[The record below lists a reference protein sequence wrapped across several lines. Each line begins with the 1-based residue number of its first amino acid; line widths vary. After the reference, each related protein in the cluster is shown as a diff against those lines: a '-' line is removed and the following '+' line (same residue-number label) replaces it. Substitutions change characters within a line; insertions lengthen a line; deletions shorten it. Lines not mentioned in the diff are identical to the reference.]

1 MKEIEGDVVQKNFLW
16 FEAFH
21 PDHPE
26 VINENYDP
34 DNPTL
39 LFISSFDYEK
49 RPADKWRIYIDIGI
63 KLMPIAKI
71 KVRLAFEFKSK
82 GISWD
87 DIFEI
92 EVIRNMVD
100 LTMQQCIITFK
111 ENCKESA
118 IELPF
123 EIPYSEEV
131 VLQISN
137 TLIAQYFDIRMPQDI
152 ANAYL
157 LSKTGLECKPEIDSV
172 ILLKCTFMVLD
183 ELFYNSKQFDR
194 KHNLEVF
201 SDYVPEPKYFTI
213 KMNCGEIDEHRV
225 KLNYLDTILFYIC
238 VDCALQMLLGDKSD
252 LLIAALEKNGFTDE
266 IRKAFLKHG
275 TAFFEQYQTKVRM
288 LGVRIVNLEEK
299 HDWNL
304 LFR

>member
-1 MKEIEGDVVQKNFLW
+1 MKEIEGNVVQKNFLW

-26 VINENYDP
+26 VINGDYDSES
-34 DNPTL
+34 PTL
-39 LFISSFDYEK
+39 QFISSFDYEK
-49 RPADKWRIYIDIGI
+49 RQSDIWRTYIDIGI
-63 KLMPIAKI
+63 KLIPIAKI
-71 KVRLAFEFKSK
+71 KVRLAFEFKNK

-87 DIFEI
+87 DIFDK
-92 EVIRNMVD
+92 EVIRKMVGV
-100 LTMQQCIITFK
+100 TMEQCIITFK

-123 EIPYSEEV
+123 AIPFSDEV

-137 TLIAQYFDIRMPQDI
+137 TMIDQYFDIRKPQDI

-157 LSKTGLECKPEIDSV
+157 LSNIGLECNPEIDSV
-172 ILLKCTFMVLD
+172 VLLKCTFMVLD
-183 ELFYNSKQFDR
+183 ELFYNSKLFDT

-201 SDYVPEPKYFTI
+201 SQYVPEPKYFTI
-213 KMNCGEIDEHRV
+213 KMNCVEIDEHPV
-225 KLNYLDTILFYIC
+225 TLNYFDTILFYIC
-238 VDCALQMLLGDKSD
+238 VDCALQMLVGDKSEW
-252 LLIAALEKNGFTDE
+252 LIEALKRNGLTEK

-275 TAFFEQYQTKVRM
+275 TTFFEQYHTKV
-288 LGVRIVNLEEK
+288 LLPGVRIINLEEK
-299 HDWNL
+299 HDWNI

>member
-1 MKEIEGDVVQKNFLW
+1 MKEIEGKVVQENFLW

-26 VINENYDP
+26 VINGNYDS

-49 RPADKWRIYIDIGI
+49 RPLDKWRVYIDIGI

-71 KVRLAFEFKSK
+71 KVRLAFEFKRK

-87 DIFEI
+87 DIFDI

-100 LTMQQCIITFK
+100 LTMQQCIITFN

-118 IELPF
+118 IKLPF
-123 EIPYSEEV
+123 EIPCSEEV

-213 KMNCGEIDEHRV
+213 KMNCGEIDEHPV

-238 VDCALQMLLGDKSD
+238 VDCALQMLVGDKSD
-252 LLIAALEKNGFTDE
+252 LLIAALEKNGLTKE
-266 IRKAFLKHG
+266 LRKAFLKHG
-275 TAFFEQYQTKVRM
+275 TTFFEQYQTKVRM
-288 LGVRIVNLEEK
+288 PGVRIINLEEK
-299 HDWNL
+299 HDWNI

>member
-213 KMNCGEIDEHRV
+213 KINCGEIDEHRV

-288 LGVRIVNLEEK
+288 PGVRIVNLEEM

>member
-1 MKEIEGDVVQKNFLW
+1 MKEIEGNVVQKNFLW

-288 LGVRIVNLEEK
+288 PGVRIVNLEEM

>member
-1 MKEIEGDVVQKNFLW
+1 MKEIEGNVVQKNFLW

-26 VINENYDP
+26 VINGNFDP

-49 RPADKWRIYIDIGI
+49 RPSDKQRVYIDIGI

-71 KVRLAFEFKSK
+71 KVRLAFEFKSR
-82 GISWD
+82 GISWE
-87 DIFEI
+87 DIFNI

-100 LTMQQCIITFK
+100 LTMEQCIITFK

-123 EIPYSEEV
+123 EIPFSEDV

-137 TLIAQYFDIRMPQDI
+137 TMIAQYFNIRMPQDI
-152 ANAYL
+152 ENAYL
-157 LSKTGLECKPEIDSV
+157 LSKIGLECKPKIDSV

-183 ELFYNSKQFDR
+183 ELFYNNKLFNRQ
-194 KHNLEVF
+194 HNLEVF
-201 SDYVPEPKYFTI
+201 ADYVPEPKYFTI
-213 KMNCGEIDEHRV
+213 KMNCSEIDEHAV
-225 KLNYLDTILFYIC
+225 KLNYMDTILFYIC
-238 VDCALQMLLGDKSD
+238 VDCALQMFVGDKSD
-252 LLIAALEKNGFTDE
+252 LLIAALEKNGLTKE

-275 TAFFEQYQTKVRM
+275 TAFFEQYQTKVLM
-288 LGVRIVNLEEK
+288 PGVRIVNLEEK

>member
-1 MKEIEGDVVQKNFLW
+1 MKEIEGNVVQKNFLW

-288 LGVRIVNLEEK
+288 PGVRIVNLEEK

>member
-288 LGVRIVNLEEK
+288 PGVRIVNLEEK

>member
-288 LGVRIVNLEEK
+288 PGVRIVNLEEM

>member
-1 MKEIEGDVVQKNFLW
+1 MKEIGANVVQKNFLW

-34 DNPTL
+34 CNPTL

-87 DIFEI
+87 DIFDI

-152 ANAYL
+152 ENAYL
-157 LSKTGLECKPEIDSV
+157 MSKTGLECKPEIDSV

-183 ELFYNSKQFDR
+183 ELLYNSTQFDR

-238 VDCALQMLLGDKSD
+238 VDCALQMLVGDKSD
-252 LLIAALEKNGFTDE
+252 LLIAALAKNGFTDE

-288 LGVRIVNLEEK
+288 PGVRIVNLEEK

>member
-1 MKEIEGDVVQKNFLW
+1 LKEIEAKVVQENFLW

-21 PDHPE
+21 SDHPE
-26 VINENYDP
+26 LINRNCDS
-34 DNPTL
+34 DNPTV

-49 RPADKWRIYIDIGI
+49 RSSDKWRVYIDIGI

-71 KVRLAFEFKSK
+71 MVRLAFEFKRT
-82 GISWD
+82 GILWD
-87 DIFEI
+87 DVFDI

-100 LTMQQCIITFK
+100 LTMKQCIITFK

-123 EIPYSEEV
+123 EIPFSEEV

-137 TLIAQYFDIRMPQDI
+137 SIISQYFDIRKPQDI
-152 ANAYL
+152 ANSYL
-157 LSKTGLECKPEIDSV
+157 LSKIGLECKPETDAV

-183 ELFYNSKQFDR
+183 ELFYNSKLFNR

-201 SDYVPEPKYFTI
+201 SDYMPEPKYFTI
-213 KMNCGEIDEHRV
+213 KMNCCEIDEHQV
-225 KLNYLDTILFYIC
+225 KLNYFDTILFYIC
-238 VDCALQMLLGDKSD
+238 VDCALQMLVGDKSD
-252 LLIAALEKNGFTDE
+252 LLIAALERSGFTDG
-266 IRKAFLKHG
+266 IKKAFLKHG
-275 TAFFEQYQTKVRM
+275 TAFFEQYQTKVVM
-288 LGVRIVNLEEK
+288 PGVRIINLEEK
-299 HDWNL
+299 HDWNM